1 MSTPDEMKALI
12 DSVAHDIV
20 EHRWPHVDA
29 EAFEELRQAHLDL
42 AEKIVTEVLAALS
55 AHPGERFAFTDA
67 EWREYQAMPEQGY
80 SHRGKLE
87 FFVNRWLSAHPAEET
102 VTTVEE
108 LDALPVGTILRG
120 SQGDG
125 IEITQTRSGNTGA
138 QVTGVHG
145 TFSLNWVGLPA
156 RVLYRPVPEGSETA

>member
-1 MSTPDEMKALI
+1 MTDEMKALI

-29 EAFEELRQAHLDL
+29 EVFEELRQAHLDL

-55 AHPGERFAFTDA
+55 AHSSERFAFTDA

-87 FFVNRWLSAHPAEET
+87 FFVNRWLSAHPAEAIEAAREASGT
-102 VTTVEE
+102 KGREATHDHKPVQHRDGREPWCKVCGLNRNHEE
-108 LDALPVGTILRG
+108 PHSRLGRAVPG
-120 SQGDG
+120 GD
-125 IEITQTRSGNTGA
+125 S
-138 QVTGVHG
+138 
-145 TFSLNWVGLPA
+145 
-156 RVLYRPVPEGSETA
+156 